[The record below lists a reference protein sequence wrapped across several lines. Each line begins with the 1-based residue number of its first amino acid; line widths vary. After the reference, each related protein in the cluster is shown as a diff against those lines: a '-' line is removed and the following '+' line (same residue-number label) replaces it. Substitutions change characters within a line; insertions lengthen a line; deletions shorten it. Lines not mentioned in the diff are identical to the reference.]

1 MTTKLVAL
9 FILSSALV
17 VFSRDQLPAAT
28 YALVLDH
35 VSIPGRITGI
45 VEGGYDK
52 SADPR
57 QTADQGP
64 YRFY

>member
-1 MTTKLVAL
+1 MITKLVAL
-9 FILSSALV
+9 FIVSNALA
-17 VFSRDQLPAAT
+17 VFGRDPLPAAT
-28 YALVLDH
+28 YTQVLDQ

-45 VEGGYDK
+45 VGGYDK

-57 QTADQGP
+57 QTGDQGP